1 MDSEVG
7 TKTCVNF
14 KQIDSMQNKKVLVF
28 LAKAF
33 ETMEFSAFIDVLGW
47 ARVDYEHQI
56 FVDTCGFSDKVI
68 STFNVPVLVDK
79 TIGEI
84 NADEYDALAIPGGFG
99 EFGFYEE
106 AYDERFL
113 TLIREFDAKGKIIA
127 SVCSG
132 AFPVAKSGVLKNRK
146 ATTYHLKD
154 GYWQNKLKEFGVNVV
169 NEPIVVDGNIITSYC
184 PETAPNVAFELLK
197 ILTSEKE
204 MAVIKKAM
212 GF

>member
-1 MDSEVG
+1 MIIL
-7 TKTCVNF
+7 K
-14 KQIDSMQNKKVLVF
+14 SMQNKKVLVF

-33 ETMEFSAFIDVLGW
+33 ETMEFCAFIDVLGW
-47 ARVDYEHQI
+47 ARVDYGHNLI
-56 FVDTCGFSDKVI
+56 VDTCGFTDKVI
-68 STFNVPVLVDK
+68 STFNVPVIVDK

-84 NADEYDALAIPGGFG
+84 HVDEYDALAIPGGFG
-99 EFGFYEE
+99 EFGYYEE

-113 TLIREFDAKGKIIA
+113 KLIREFDAKGKIIA

-132 AFPVAKSGVLKNRK
+132 AFPLGKSGVLKNRK

-184 PETAPNVAFELLK
+184 PETAPKVAFELLK
-197 ILTSEKE
+197 MLTSEEE
-204 MAVIKKAM
+204 MAVIKTAM

>member
-1 MDSEVG
+1 
-7 TKTCVNF
+7 
-14 KQIDSMQNKKVLVF
+14 MQDKKVLVF

-33 ETMEFSAFIDVLGW
+33 ETMEFCVFIDILGW
-47 ARVDYEHQI
+47 ARVDYGHKLI
-56 FVDTCGFSDKVI
+56 VDTCGFTDKVV
-68 STFNVPVLVDK
+68 STFNVPVTVDK
-79 TIGEI
+79 IIGDI
-84 NADEYDALAIPGGFG
+84 NVDEYDALAIPGGFG
-99 EFGFYEE
+99 EFGYYEE

-113 TLIREFDAKGKIIA
+113 KLIREFDKKGKIIA

-132 AFPVAKSGVLKNRK
+132 AFPVGKSGVLKNRR

-154 GYWQNKLKEFGVNVV
+154 GFWQNKLKEFGVNVV

-197 ILTSEKE
+197 MLTSEEE
-204 MAVIKKAM
+204 MLVIKRAM